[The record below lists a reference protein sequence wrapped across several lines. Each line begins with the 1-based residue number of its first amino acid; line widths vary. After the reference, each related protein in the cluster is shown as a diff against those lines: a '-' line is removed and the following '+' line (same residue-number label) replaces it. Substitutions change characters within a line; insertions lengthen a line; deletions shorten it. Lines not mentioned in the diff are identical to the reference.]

1 MWDNNHDPV
10 AIASAQIKSSP
21 RLLFE
26 IVHMRGDAAPPVLD
40 AYRTSVRAA
49 LLADLGHRTIVKA
62 RVVFAVRHAAEV
74 ARLRGGHSRFAGL
87 VPEQLPRVL
96 MSFDDD
102 DESALSNSRPSDSV
116 EPASASDVATIDSTD
131 RERARQ
137 QLLEA
142 LELQER
148 AAANTGGR
156 AALPDGESVEPVLGE
171 IAKGLEARMAE
182 CVTSI
187 RCMFFFFCPCLTQA
201 GRFESRM
208 PKQTT
213 GSSTATCFKRRTRLT
228 RFSTPVLARIF
239 CSTRHALLRTT
250 VFACFL
256 PFVFFLSFG
265 CDSVSTTYSSVKFV
279 L

>member
-10 AIASAQIKSSP
+10 AIASAQIKSTP

-49 LLADLGHRTIVKA
+49 LLTDLGHRTVVKA

-102 DESALSNSRPSDSV
+102 ESALSNSRPSDSV
-116 EPASASDVATIDSTD
+116 EPASTSDVATIDSTD

-187 RCMFFFFCPCLTQA
+187 RCMFLF
-201 GRFESRM
+201 
-208 PKQTT
+208 
-213 GSSTATCFKRRTRLT
+213 
-228 RFSTPVLARIF
+228 
-239 CSTRHALLRTT
+239 
-250 VFACFL
+250 FL
-256 PFVFFLSFG
+256 PLPDASGTFRVTHAQTNHRFIDRHVLQAENETHEVLNSSVGQDILQYQARAFENHCICLFSSFCFFLSFG